1 MPRRRRRSRPLPANT
16 SHSISEDALYR
27 LLRLWSLRVL
37 VPLGG
42 LRELISTRGF
52 MSDSINQLID
62 LEDLMDPADPLELDP
77 QAVTKNLKK
86 QYLEAEQAAANTPL
100 PDRLRQNLQR
110 LGATLSLSDIECQL
124 LGFTALL
131 HSENALEEVCELR
144 GSLSSNEVI
153 RTLSVILDL
162 PTREVR
168 KALGANS
175 ALTRSGLLRLDRT
188 GDGRLS
194 HKLDMLSP
202 QFADC
207 LCSTDAEALHLLREI
222 IREAPEGKLA
232 MDDYPHLDR
241 ELSLLLPYM
250 KERMASE
257 ATGVNILLYGAPG
270 TGKTELARMLARQ
283 IGTPLYEIANA
294 DEEGDPVRGDRRL
307 RALRTAQQVLA
318 QQEAL
323 LLFDEI
329 EDVFGG
335 NAPLFGQLALGQ
347 QLKGWVNRTLEENPV
362 PTLWVSNEIR
372 DMDPAFL
379 RRFCMVVEVPMP
391 PRSQRQR
398 MIGQYAPDTL
408 SG

>member
-42 LRELISTRGF
+42 LRELISTRGC

-86 QYLEAEQAAANTPL
+86 QYLEAEQAAANIPL

-110 LGATLSLSDIECQL
+110 LSATLSLSDIECQL
-124 LGFTALL
+124 LAFTALL

-168 KALGANS
+168 NALGANS
-175 ALTRSGLLRLDRT
+175 ALSRSGLLRLDRT

-222 IREAPEGKLA
+222 IREAPEG
-232 MDDYPHLDR
+232 
-241 ELSLLLPYM
+241 S
-250 KERMASE
+250 
-257 ATGVNILLYGAPG
+257 
-270 TGKTELARMLARQ
+270 
-283 IGTPLYEIANA
+283 
-294 DEEGDPVRGDRRL
+294 
-307 RALRTAQQVLA
+307 QQNLA
-318 QQEAL
+318 Q
-323 LLFDEI
+323 
-329 EDVFGG
+329 
-335 NAPLFGQLALGQ
+335 PL
-347 QLKGWVNRTLEENPV
+347 P
-362 PTLWVSNEIR
+362 
-372 DMDPAFL
+372 PA
-379 RRFCMVVEVPMP
+379 
-391 PRSQRQR
+391 
-398 MIGQYAPDTL
+398 
-408 SG
+408 